1 MDLRKTRLWG
11 DSLQSMVELA
21 NKGRASGEHPKP
33 LERKPE
39 PKLARVAKANGTLI
53 GHLNVLDLCAPT
65 RTENSTRLLP
75 IETVLL
81 AERGVREAKERGE
94 QKPPLQVDSADE
106 QIVLPTNGLS
116 TPLLRRALIVVLV
129 LAIGGLKFYVR
140 RAPQAAAASA
150 IVQSEPEVHRPV
162 EKPPVPETRER
173 VAPTIR
179 QRAAVDALASGDYPA
194 AHQAYVELARGTQ
207 GRSAYSEAARIL
219 QERLQQP
226 AGR

>member
-21 NKGRASGEHPKP
+21 NEGRASGEHPKP

-39 PKLARVAKANGTLI
+39 PKLTRVAKANGTLV
-53 GHLNVLDLCAPT
+53 GHFNVLDLCAPT
-65 RTENSTRLLP
+65 RTEHSTRLLP
-75 IETVLL
+75 IESVLL
-81 AERGVREAKERGE
+81 AERGVREAKERQE
-94 QKPPLQVDSADE
+94 QKPPVQLDSADE

-116 TPLLRRALIVVLV
+116 APLLRRALIVVMV
-129 LAIGGLKFYVR
+129 LAIGGLKFYAR
-140 RAPQAAAASA
+140 KAPQPAVASA
-150 IVQSEPEVHRPV
+150 AVQSKPEDHRPV
-162 EKPPVPETRER
+162 EKPPAGETRER

-179 QRAAVDALASGDYPA
+179 QRAALDALASGDYPA
-194 AHQAYVELARGTQ
+194 AHHAYVELARGTQ

-219 QERLQQP
+219 QERLQQT